1 MFNKLN
7 TEIDSRPPRKLD
19 KVLYL
24 KFVFDFRKYYYD
36 VNVCSDFTYFA
47 EVSRILLT
55 CSLISLVCLGKF
67 SGNVF
72 PVFCLIQL
80 LHPLLG
86 LHLHGCQTFSSCPIC
101 LHARFCT
108 FHTLSSVFQAGYF
121 PDLSPRSLIISSAV
135 SI

>member
-7 TEIDSRPPRKLD
+7 TEIDSHPPRKLD

-24 KFVFDFRKYYYD
+24 EFVFDFRKYYYD
-36 VNVCSDFTYFA
+36 VNVCSVFTYLA

-72 PVFCLIQL
+72 PAFCLLQL
-80 LHPLLG
+80 LHPSLDS
-86 LHLHGCQTFSSCPIC
+86 TTRMSDVSSCPMC